1 MATPS
6 AFTGDST
13 VPTTFSQPSEGG
25 DPHHDTEEDPG
36 EVEEVCLKE
45 LGVGNILLKPDQQED
60 TPSPFSSLRS
70 IGSTNSHDHLVSS
83 PVSPCLHRPE
93 HEPDNVSIDVPIDDI
108 TSIGSQKRD
117 EVIPEILI
125 SNSDGVTENKANN
138 SVSSKLVVVSQKF
151 PFNFDETH
159 CNLDATIP
167 FSSSMTTSVS
177 SKGTSDLVTSLS
189 AISSDVLKEE
199 DIENSKYNLE
209 VAPVYC

>member
-1 MATPS
+1 MATP

-25 DPHHDTEEDPG
+25 DPHHDREEDPA
-36 EVEEVCLKE
+36 EVEEVGLKE

-83 PVSPCLHRPE
+83 PVSPCLHRIE
-93 HEPDNVSIDVPIDDI
+93 HEPDNVSIDDI

-117 EVIPEILI
+117 KVIPEILI

-138 SVSSKLVVVSQKF
+138 SISSKLVVVSQKF
-151 PFNFDETH
+151 PFNFDKTH

-167 FSSSMTTSVS
+167 YTSSMTTSVS
-177 SKGTSDLVTSLS
+177 SEGTSDLVTSLS
-189 AISSDVLKEE
+189 AISSDVLREE

-209 VAPVYC
+209 VAPVCC